1 MLLLTGGLAIGQKSI
16 RDFATKIID
25 YFYDDPDMPSRFQTG
40 MSKEEFMI
48 KRSEQIAMLRGI
60 DKDKPVDPHLRM
72 DAIKQLENQES
83 FRYDLPESPAKD
95 ALLAAWTEIG
105 PNPIPNGQVQSG
117 LQLPVSGRTIAIAVH
132 PTNPNIVYVG
142 TAQGGLYRTT
152 DGGTTWTPLMD
163 NAMSLAIGAVA
174 IAPSQPETVYV
185 GTGEP
190 NFSGDS
196 FFGVGVYRIDNASS
210 ATPILTGPLNKDAAN
225 ADVFTGAAISEIQV
239 HPTNPDMIFVSTAS
253 GIGGIG
259 AAFATTPSLGVYR
272 SSNATSATPT
282 FAKLT
287 GLQGG
292 GSFSVRDLVLDPLNP
307 DLLVCH
313 LVANG
318 GGIYVSTNATAATP
332 SFTRRQQ
339 FSSSDFNEL
348 TGELAIQHTVGNA
361 NPTIYAAV
369 GNGSGGVYIN
379 TDGGT
384 TWTLKNTVNFC
395 SPQCFYNIAIDVD
408 PTNANNVYIG
418 GTGAVTFSRST
429 NGGTNFTASQNN
441 LHTDTHAIAVAPS
454 LPSTIYFG
462 SDGGIYK
469 SIDGGTTW
477 VSLNNTT
484 FRATQFMSLD
494 VHWTD
499 PNFTIGGTQD
509 NGTEYRDTA
518 GVWTRADFGDGGYSV
533 IDQSSTILTTVN
545 LYHTYFNASTLTGYA
560 FNGST
565 ATATEGNWSFRGC
578 QGATANGITCTPTVN
593 FYAPL
598 VRGPSV
604 SGSLGNV
611 IYYGADRLYR
621 TVDRGVNH
629 TTVSQIFTSPI
640 SAIGISHQNDNLRI
654 IGQNNGGIFGTSSGS
669 SSLTDLDPSG
679 TVPNNYISRAVID
692 PRNVNTAYVTL
703 SVFGA
708 PAVWKTTNLGSS
720 TPTWVNQTGTGA
732 NVLPQVPIN
741 AFVVDPLHSN
751 DLYAGTDIGV
761 YVSSDGGL
769 NWSPMGTGLPRVAVF
784 DMAVTAGGLLRIAT
798 HGRGMWEI
806 PLLQPTAANVRVAG
820 RVTNSAGQAIRG
832 AIVTIGDN
840 AGNTRS
846 VATNTFG
853 YYGFDEVSTGQTYV
867 VSVTSKRY
875 RFTTRTLTVNDD
887 LGNVD
892 FVAIP

>member
-533 IDQSSTILTTVN
+533 IDQSSTSLTTVN

-621 TVDRGVNH
+621 TVDRGLNH
-629 TTVSQIFTSPI
+629 TTVSQTFTSPI
-640 SAIGISHQNDNLRI
+640 SAIGISHQNDNVRI

-703 SVFGA
+703 SVFGT
-708 PAVWKTTNLGSS
+708 PAVWKTTNLGSG

>member
-253 GIGGIG
+253 GVGGIG

-533 IDQSSTILTTVN
+533 IDQSSTSLTTVN

-708 PAVWKTTNLGSS
+708 PAVWKTTNLGSG

-769 NWSPMGTGLPRVAVF
+769 NWSPMGMGLPRVAVF